1 MEKYADCI
9 VLCII
14 VLWAII
20 YRLFRISFDSIIT
33 GIILFIF
40 LIVSVLLIYSDK
52 EKPKKN

>member
-1 MEKYADCI
+1 MEKYADWI